1 MSQLAKEPLETFV
14 ERRSPGEA
22 GNRFRGERRQ
32 FSNSHS
38 ELSPEAQELAN
49 AIDQYKL
56 IHRRRFITYEE
67 MLSLVLSLG
76 YQKD

>member
-1 MSQLAKEPLETFV
+1 MSQLTKEPLETFV
-14 ERRSPGEA
+14 ERRSPGEPD
-22 GNRFRGERRQ
+22 NRFGGERRQ

-38 ELSPEAQELAN
+38 ELSPAAQELAN
-49 AIDQYKL
+49 VIDQYKL

-76 YQKD
+76 YHKD

>member
-1 MSQLAKEPLETFV
+1 MSQLTKEPLETFV
-14 ERRSPGEA
+14 ERRSSGET
-22 GNRFRGERRQ
+22 GNRFGGERRQ

-49 AIDQYKL
+49 VIDQYKL

-76 YQKD
+76 YHKD